1 MKLRVLYYTKAGIS
15 ENMIT
20 YLSREYR
27 VKADSIPPAYP
38 MENEKLLII
47 GTDVAKAS
55 PEKPFLD
62 FIRDLKP
69 ARAKNVA
76 FFATNAKAAEST
88 KELKS
93 VLAANG
99 VNVAGDTFLCEVASS
114 LFKKGKPTEQNLK
127 DLKDWADKVIASLAE

>member
-27 VKADSIPPAYP
+27 IKADSIPPAYP

-69 ARAKNVA
+69 ARAKHVA

-88 KELKS
+88 NELKKI
-93 VLAANG
+93 LAENG
-99 VNVAGDTFLCEVASS
+99 VDVVGETFLCEVASS

-127 DLKDWADKVIASLAE
+127 DLKDWTDKTIQALAD